1 MSRVFDK
8 LVEQGNPVGE
18 IIGID
23 SFMVKVKGL
32 QPTNVRALVRFD
44 DDTRGYVHY
53 IYEDFVVVMKMDPS
67 PLKVGA
73 VCVIEDKR
81 LVTKVGKEYIGRVI
95 NAFGEPFLDTA
106 GAPTNN
112 KNMVLTFGVTVG
124 SGTPAGSYS
133 ADIGLIAVGK
143 F

>member
-44 DDTRGYVHY
+44 DDTRGYVHH
-53 IYEDFVVVMKMDPS
+53 IYEDFVVVIR
-67 PLKVGA
+67 A
-73 VCVIEDKR
+73 VQ
-81 LVTKVGKEYIGRVI
+81 
-95 NAFGEPFLDTA
+95 
-106 GAPTNN
+106 
-112 KNMVLTFGVTVG
+112 MQ
-124 SGTPAGSYS
+124 
-133 ADIGLIAVGK
+133 
-143 F
+143 